1 MIATILPSSPTFHAV
16 EYNERKVAKGVAEL
30 LEMSNFG
37 HVGQIDGYTPDELR
51 RYLMDWSSM
60 NGRIRK
66 PQFHL
71 SISCRGKEY
80 THRQLL
86 GIAHEYL
93 RQMGYGQEGQP
104 VLIYAHHDTENNHI
118 HVITSR
124 VDPQGRKIDHNHER
138 VRSRETIE
146 RIVGEDAGLRADLY
160 IKEALQYRFSSQT
173 QFKAIMESSGYECYE
188 ENGEMRFKRGGKTV
202 AGIPVDQ
209 IMARTRQADGKEK
222 RSRLRVRALLRKFH
236 GYVGDRAELVDLMK
250 RKFGVDLVFFGSK
263 DNPYGY
269 MAVDHK
275 AQAVYQGNTLMPVKE
290 LCRFPT
296 AEERFAMTEQFIDAL
311 LEENPR
317 LTAKEVNRHI
327 WRQFGTHIS
336 KGDLVLYNKKK
347 VMLNDHIA
355 KALNL
360 NRRIQKC
367 KAFGA
372 ANEEEQAVICSVF
385 KISDVSVMPPEP
397 ERSMEESATATAVR
411 DALEAG
417 GNILEELRR
426 RQIVLFRTA
435 NGRYVFVD
443 FRNKRVASLERLGIK
458 KEELQKAFRK
468 SRLPVIPTTPGIR
481 PVVRLLQQ
489 QGGSSDSNREYEVG
503 QSGYDEVDGE
513 WKLRR

>member
-1 MIATILPSSPTFHAV
+1 MIATILPSSPTFHSV

-138 VRSRETIE
+138 VRSRETIG

-160 IKEALQYRFSSQT
+160 IKEALQYRFSSLT

-188 ENGEMRFKRGGKTV
+188 EDGEMRFKRGGKTV

-209 IMARTRQADGKEK
+209 VMARTR
-222 RSRLRVRALLRKFH
+222 
-236 GYVGDRAELVDLMK
+236 
-250 RKFGVDLVFFGSK
+250 
-263 DNPYGY
+263 
-269 MAVDHK
+269 K
-275 AQAVYQGNTLMPVKE
+275 AKPPACTCPAQEVPR
-290 LCRFPT
+290 LCRRPCRAGRT
-296 AEERFAMTEQFIDAL
+296 HEAE
-311 LEENPR
+311 
-317 LTAKEVNRHI
+317 V
-327 WRQFGTHIS
+327 
-336 KGDLVLYNKKK
+336 
-347 VMLNDHIA
+347 
-355 KALNL
+355 
-360 NRRIQKC
+360 RR
-367 KAFGA
+367 
-372 ANEEEQAVICSVF
+372 
-385 KISDVSVMPPEP
+385 
-397 ERSMEESATATAVR
+397 
-411 DALEAG
+411 
-417 GNILEELRR
+417 
-426 RQIVLFRTA
+426 
-435 NGRYVFVD
+435 
-443 FRNKRVASLERLGIK
+443 
-458 KEELQKAFRK
+458 
-468 SRLPVIPTTPGIR
+468 
-481 PVVRLLQQ
+481 
-489 QGGSSDSNREYEVG
+489 
-503 QSGYDEVDGE
+503 
-513 WKLRR
+513 